1 MATQINPFDDDN
13 LSREDEIARNIAF
26 NDARSAEEAL
36 DEIRLANDISEL
48 DESNVVEEN
57 NDEPLDNS
65 VNEDDTTDE
74 PVVEDADGE
83 TLPEPNEEDEGVN
96 EEVDEP
102 NVETFTIKAN
112 GEEFEL
118 TLDELKNLASKGIN
132 YTTKLQK
139 VSPYRK
145 LISALEEQGI
155 TDKDINQFIDMR
167 KGNKAALVNFLNS
180 KNISMKDVEDTD
192 EEEVSNYQPT
202 SYGVESTPFTEKV
215 ESLQDRPNYNR
226 LANFVNGLDKVS
238 QQEVINN
245 PDVLDILLAD
255 IDRGYF
261 DELYKDANK
270 RKLVDINQNT
280 PFLAYYIQA
289 ANSHY
294 DKLSKKASE
303 TKIVTSKSVKAGN
316 RDKARIT
323 GGKKSS
329 AKSPKVVEMIEDIDE
344 EDYRNFMKNLGL

>member
-1 MATQINPFDDDN
+1 MANHIDPFDDDN
-13 LSREDEIARNIAF
+13 LSREDELARSIAF
-26 NDARSAEEAL
+26 NDTRSAEEAL

-48 DESNVVEEN
+48 DESNVVEEEDN
-57 NDEPLDNS
+57 EPLDNS
-65 VNEDDTTDE
+65 VNEDDTAE
-74 PVVEDADGE
+74 EVVEEDTDSD
-83 TLPEPNEEDEGVN
+83 TLPEPNEEDNEVN

-155 TDKDINQFIDMR
+155 TDKDINQFIDMS

-215 ESLQDRPNYNR
+215 ESLQDKPNYNK

>member
-1 MATQINPFDDDN
+1 MANNIDPFDDDN
-13 LSREDEIARNIAF
+13 LSREDEIARSIAF
-26 NDARSAEEAL
+26 NDTRSVDEAL

-48 DESNVVEEN
+48 DESNSVEEDN
-57 NDEPLDNS
+57 NEPLDNS
-65 VNEDDTTDE
+65 VNEDDTTE
-74 PVVEDADGE
+74 EVVEENTDGD
-83 TLPEPNEEDEGVN
+83 TLPEPNEEDNEVN

-155 TDKDINQFIDMR
+155 TDKDINQFIDMS
-167 KGNKAALVNFLNS
+167 KGNKAALANFLNS

-215 ESLQDRPNYNR
+215 ESLQDKPNYNK

-261 DELYKDANK
+261 DDLYKDANK

-323 GGKKSS
+323 GGQKSS

>member
-26 NDARSAEEAL
+26 NDTRSAEEAL

-48 DESNVVEEN
+48 DESNVTEED

-65 VNEDDTTDE
+65 VNEEDTTE
-74 PVVEDADGE
+74 EVVEEDTDSD
-83 TLPEPNEEDEGVN
+83 TLPEPNEEDNEVN

-155 TDKDINQFIDMR
+155 TDKDINQFIDMS

>member
-26 NDARSAEEAL
+26 NDTRSAEEAL

-74 PVVEDADGE
+74 PVVENADSE
-83 TLPEPNEEDEGVN
+83 TLPEPNEEDEEVN

-102 NVETFTIKAN
+102 SVETFTIKAN

-155 TDKDINQFIDMR
+155 TDKDINQFIDMS

>member
-1 MATQINPFDDDN
+1 MTTQINPFDDDN

-26 NDARSAEEAL
+26 NDTRSAEEAL

-48 DESNVVEEN
+48 DESNAVEEN

-74 PVVEDADGE
+74 PVVEDTDGE
-83 TLPEPNEEDEGVN
+83 TLPEPNEEDEEVN

-112 GEEFEL
+112 GEEFEI

-155 TDKDINQFIDMR
+155 TDKDINQFIDMS